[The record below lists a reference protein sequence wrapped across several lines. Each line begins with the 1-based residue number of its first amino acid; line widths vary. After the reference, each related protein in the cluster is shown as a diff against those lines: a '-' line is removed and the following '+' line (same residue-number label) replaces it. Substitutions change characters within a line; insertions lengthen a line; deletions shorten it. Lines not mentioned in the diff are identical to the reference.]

1 MHILQ
6 FLPAGE
12 HAQKHETGS
21 HNSIV
26 KKKTVVIQGLGF
38 VGAAM
43 ALVVASNP
51 NDLYDVIGVDLPS
64 NAGVIDKLNAGEFPV
79 RSSDP
84 KVSECFEVARRRNNF
99 RATSDQGVYA
109 RADVVVV
116 DINLDVHKGVR
127 DEHLDTS
134 YSVTLDP
141 FRDAIRSIAAVCKQD
156 VLVLVESTVPP
167 GTCKKLVKPVFEE
180 EFRKRNLPCEFMI
193 GHSYERVMPGPGYID
208 SIRNFYRVYSGIDEK
223 SADAVEAFLKTII
236 STDEYPLTRLGNTT
250 ASEMAKVL
258 ENSFRAMNIAFIQ
271 EWTEFAE
278 TADVNLFEIIDAI
291 RMRPTHRNI
300 MKPGLGVGGYCLTKD
315 PLLAS
320 WSSQHLFGA
329 KRLPQS
335 ERAVEI
341 NDQMPGHTLGLILQ
355 HFREGIADKNILILG
370 ISYLPNVGDT
380 RSTPVDPL
388 FAALRDRQVRLALHD
403 PYVPFWEEYQLETC
417 SDEETQTGDYDA
429 VILGTAHKTYFDDSL
444 LHKILNANKP
454 MALFDPHGSVSD
466 PIRAGFP
473 QHSYIVTGRGDV

>member
-1 MHILQ
+1 MEKI
-6 FLPAGE
+6 PIG
-12 HAQKHETGS
+12 KHVQGS
-21 HNSIV
+21 RNSIV

-43 ALVVASNP
+43 ALVVASNRD
-51 NDLYDVIGVDLPS
+51 DLYDVIGVDLPS

-84 KVSECFEVARRRNNF
+84 KVSECFKMARKRNNF
-99 RATSDQGVYA
+99 RATSDQGAYA
-109 RADVVVV
+109 LADVVVV

-134 YSVTLDP
+134 YSVPLDP
-141 FRDAIRSIAAVCKQD
+141 FREAIRSIASVCKQD

-167 GTCKKLVKPVFEE
+167 GTCKKLVQPVFEE
-180 EFRKRNLPCEFMI
+180 EFQKRNLSPEFMI

-223 SADAVEAFLKTII
+223 SADAVESFLKTII
-236 STDEYPLTRLGNTT
+236 STEEYPLTRLGSTT

-258 ENSFRAMNIAFIQ
+258 ENSFRAMNISFIQ

-278 TADVNLFEIIDAI
+278 AADVNLFEVIDAI
-291 RMRPTHRNI
+291 RMRPTHKNI

-320 WSSQHLFGA
+320 WSSQHFFGA
-329 KRLPQS
+329 KHLPQS

-341 NDQMPGHTLGLILQ
+341 NDQMPGHTLEHIFQ
-355 HFREGIADKNILILG
+355 HFREGIANKKILILG

-380 RSTPVDPL
+380 RSTPVEPV
-388 FAALRDRQVRLALHD
+388 FAALQDRKARLVLHD
-403 PYVPFWEEYQLETC
+403 PFVPFWVEHQLETC
-417 SDEETQTGDYDA
+417 SDEEALAGDYDA
-429 VILGTAHKTYFDDSL
+429 VILGTAHMTYFDDGL

-454 MALFDPHGSVSD
+454 MALFDPHGAIPD
-466 PIRAGFP
+466 TIRAEFP
-473 QHSYIVTGRGDV
+473 QHVFKITGRGDV